1 MEFRSDRLWESFI
14 KWETEG
20 KRLQN
25 ITAIYDRL
33 LATPTQGYTNHF
45 DKSSSVTT
53 EGVEH
58 ISNNGRCCW
67 CCKFYYLSFQEQI
80 SNNRR
85 SSSVT
90 TEAVVDV
97 ASFIILVSRSTSVTT
112 GGVVGVASFII
123 LVSRSTSV
131 TTEGVVGVEHI
142 SNNPPQKV
150 LSVDEFLTQRREV
163 LQLLKQYDTEEA
175 APGEDV
181 DAPPGEEPEEQPSS
195 KTDEETTALRERII
209 SLRRKIHKATTTAVA
224 DRWNFEEGIKRPY
237 FHVKPLERCQLKNW
251 KEYLDFEIE
260 HGDHDRILILF
271 ERCLIACALYEEFW
285 IKPAICEFM
294 SCELARKRIFLQVS
308 KLRVLVPLN
317 SSTLSPFSDT
327 EHQFVH
333 YLESKTEMDDKIR
346 DVYERACTIHHPK
359 KPSLHLHW
367 AVYEESHKNY
377 DKASDILTNLE
388 KVVPNMLQV
397 AYRLINLERRRG
409 NFEKVC
415 ALYEHYITNS
425 KNKVKGDIETSVSIL
440 NKAVEKDKILEDISG
455 NTCVENP
462 REPQRDLGCETTQFV
477 RTREQDHILGIYTS
491 SELGAES
498 QEGDGLLKSLE
509 EGQFPLEQLE
519 KEVLQFQTNC
529 PECFAPCQTNMKLTD
544 IPFFKQVVIMATNCD
559 ICGYRTNE
567 VKTGGGIEPRGLHIE
582 INVTGIDDFSRD
594 VLKSETCSL
603 LIPEL
608 DLEVGPAAL
617 GGRFST
623 VEGILTAMRDQ
634 IISGGGMFG
643 DSADTHL
650 KERFQ
655 MFFKDMDKVIRGEKH
670 VTLVLDDPAGNS
682 YVQSLTPPTPD
693 DGLKITHYE
702 RTFDQ
707 NEELGLNDIK
717 VENYEES

>member
-1 MEFRSDRLWESFI
+1 MYLFL
-14 KWETEG
+14 
-20 KRLQN
+20 LQGL
-25 ITAIYDRL
+25 TRL
-33 LATPTQGYTNHF
+33 LLTKIPFFKEVILISFSCEKCGYQNNEIQRGGQTDEKGVRVVLH
-45 DKSSSVTT
+45 VQTT
-53 EGVEH
+53 ED
-58 ISNNGRCCW
+58 
-67 CCKFYYLSFQEQI
+67 L
-80 SNNRR
+80 NRQ
-85 SSSVT
+85 
-90 TEAVVDV
+90 VVKSD
-97 ASFIILVSRSTSVTT
+97 
-112 GGVVGVASFII
+112 
-123 LVSRSTSV
+123 
-131 TTEGVVGVEHI
+131 
-142 SNNPPQKV
+142 
-150 LSVDEFLTQRREV
+150 
-163 LQLLKQYDTEEA
+163 Y
-175 APGEDV
+175 
-181 DAPPGEEPEEQPSS
+181 
-195 KTDEETTALRERII
+195 
-209 SLRRKIHKATTTAVA
+209 TAV
-224 DRWNFEEGIKRPY
+224 RIPK
-237 FHVKPLERCQLKNW
+237 
-251 KEYLDFEIE
+251 LDFEIPSQSQKGE
-260 HGDHDRILILF
+260 VTTIEGLIDRSV
-271 ERCLIACALYEEFW
+271 
-285 IKPAICEFM
+285 KG
-294 SCELARKRIFLQVS
+294 
-308 KLRVLVPLN
+308 
-317 SSTLSPFSDT
+317 
-327 EHQFVH
+327 
-333 YLESKTEMDDKIR
+333 LEQDQD
-346 DVYERACTIHHPK
+346 
-359 KPSLHLHW
+359 
-367 AVYEESHKNY
+367 
-377 DKASDILTNLE
+377 
-388 KVVPNMLQV
+388 
-397 AYRLINLERRRG
+397 RRREE
-409 NFEKVC
+409 NP
-415 ALYEHYITNS
+415 
-425 KNKVKGDIETSVSIL
+425 ETAAQIDTFIDKLKQLKEVDEPFTMVSIL
-440 NKAVEKDKILEDISG
+440 ILEDISG

-529 PECFAPCQTNMKLTD
+529 PECSAPCQTNMKLTD
-544 IPFFKQVVIMATNCD
+544 IPFFKQVVIMATNCE